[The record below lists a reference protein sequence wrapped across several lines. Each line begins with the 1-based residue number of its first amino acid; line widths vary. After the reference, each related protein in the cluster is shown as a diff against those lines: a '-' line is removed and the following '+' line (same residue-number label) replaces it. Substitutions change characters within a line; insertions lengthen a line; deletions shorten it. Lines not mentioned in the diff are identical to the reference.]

1 MLFYFSGFLL
11 LVARR
16 AGVVGAARR
25 AVLFRAFWLLVPAL
39 CAGWCC
45 AVRRL

>member
-1 MLFYFSGFLL
+1 GGMRCAQQCGCCPVFLL

-16 AGVVGAARR
+16 IGVVGAARR

-39 CAGWCC
+39 RAE
-45 AVRRL
+45 